1 MAPILSFSGVRYTA
15 TTPPAL
21 TDGGGRRWISLV
33 LNRAAGNASFAGL
46 SGPLV
51 SGIRLLWVGVG
62 GGGQNS
68 TAGGVSQ
75 RHCAADYGYNT
86 LNHVLHSGY
95 RWNCRNVNYCKHR
108 PDVNI
113 IPRKIVANVIR
124 QRYNTVIVQSDRY

>member
-1 MAPILSFSGVRYTA
+1 MRYTA

-75 RHCAADYGYNT
+75 APLCCRLWIQHPESCAAFR
-86 LNHVLHSGY
+86 LSMELSK
-95 RWNCRNVNYCKHR
+95 R
-108 PDVNI
+108 
-113 IPRKIVANVIR
+113 
-124 QRYNTVIVQSDRY
+124 